1 MISPLR
7 SNSFIFPSNFPLFF
21 ATVQR
26 SLSLFLLEESSN
38 FETKL
43 AQKFP
48 MIKSYSAQG
57 IDDPTSAAKIS
68 IGLDGFHAVIF
79 SGQEETYYIHPYSKD
94 SKTLMVYKKPHLVPD
109 KDDFTCQVE
118 AFRSKSVAQE
128 NSIQNVNDGKLRTF
142 RLQFKNVL
150 LRIMN
155 IFFKSMNI
163 LLKIGN
169 ILFKITNIVFK
180 LKTFCLKL

>member
-1 MISPLR
+1 M
-7 SNSFIFPSNFPLFF
+7 SFDIDRFNNHVSLQINPKKRLIKLPN
-21 ATVQR
+21 ATG

-43 AQKFP
+43 AQNFP

-57 IDDPTSAAKIS
+57 IDDPTSVAKIS

-109 KDDFTCQVE
+109 KDDFTC
-118 AFRSKSVAQE
+118 FHRY
-128 NSIQNVNDGKLRTF
+128 L
-142 RLQFKNVL
+142 
-150 LRIMN
+150 
-155 IFFKSMNI
+155 
-163 LLKIGN
+163 
-169 ILFKITNIVFK
+169 
-180 LKTFCLKL
+180 